1 MHRVNIHNEED
12 ECGNLPTAAN
22 LANYQYK
29 NKTLSTLKG
38 QSALMCSEETYVFFR
53 RMAKRVE
60 TNHSYSNV
68 HINISAKNY
77 IDCQHSFERATTLLL
92 NKNVPKDVKIREQC
106 RQTTKL
112 PNKYIEELK
121 AYLCSYPEMRMD
133 VRLQSSQTFCLDAN
147 LVSLEAVKLSSLDLF
162 SLTPQQIY
170 HYATTNKYSS
180 VAFQSLIESLDDSS
194 LHDFF
199 VSVQPNLQRLLIHR
213 YGNYIVQMLV
223 KRSGYIMDIVAAL
236 CTEHFDELAGN
247 EFASRVM
254 QLLVEINTTF
264 RLYSLSR
271 IRTGL
276 YECMDRISS
285 VLLVS
290 ATFRASTPCDLDF
303 FTTEFLRSPTLWI
316 SSKAHKRVL
325 TAALQVGT
333 HAFLDVVSHALSLSS
348 RLEEFLQEKYCT
360 TILITMIERDHAAVV
375 SAICQSLLRDALSLC
390 RSRYFRPLVEQM
402 ARKDL
407 FNTRL
412 TRALT
417 LCTQYRSTADR
428 PQDLWD
434 FYLSYLLAVLKHAA
448 IGSPVES
455 ALGSGSGLSLQ
466 C

>member
-12 ECGNLPTAAN
+12 ECGILPTSTN
-22 LANYQYK
+22 LTNYQYK

-38 QSALMCSEETYVFFR
+38 QSTLMCSEETYVFFR

-60 TNHSYSNV
+60 TNHAHPNV
-68 HINISAKNY
+68 RINIIAKNNFEFKRLSHNKFVSPTTRTVTRDSKRREQWRQTFELSRNY
-77 IDCQHSFERATTLLL
+77 ID
-92 NKNVPKDVKIREQC
+92 
-106 RQTTKL
+106 
-112 PNKYIEELK
+112 ELK

-147 LVSLEAVKLSSLDLF
+147 LVSLETVKLSSLDLF

-199 VSVQPNLQRLLIHR
+199 VGVQPNLQRLLIHR

-223 KRSGYIMDIVAAL
+223 KRSGYIMDIVVAL
-236 CTEHFDELAGN
+236 CTEYFDELAGN

-276 YECMDRISS
+276 YGCMDRISS
-285 VLLVS
+285 VLLVA

-348 RLEEFLQEKYCT
+348 RLEDFLQEKYCT

-434 FYLSYLLAVLKHAA
+434 LYLSYLLAVLKHTA

-455 ALGSGSGLSLQ
+455 VHGSWSGPSLQ